1 MQALFEAIQALFG
14 GIGIGLYAFW
24 NALGLKEAIEAAYHQ
39 ILAAGLGVPVA
50 VVSIASTVITIG
62 RLVIKRVF

>member
-24 NALGLKEAIEAAYHQ
+24 NALGLKDAIESAYHQ
-39 ILAAGLGVPVA
+39 ILAAGLGVPVTI
-50 VVSIASTVITIG
+50 VSIASIVIPIG
-62 RLVIKRVF
+62 RFVFKKVF